1 MPPSD
6 DWPKNQMSKR
16 QQKKQVLREAR
27 QERKGAKKALKQVQ
41 SLSSVLQS
49 LDELL
54 AAHLGSSMPRAT
66 ALEKVFGATQAY
78 EMLEMAHGPAVEEGL
93 ALLGASVVRPEKYNA
108 KFLPQEYS
116 LLHKIWTLLGPDSS
130 SAGVLDIGAG
140 NANCAVLAAA
150 LLGLTVI
157 CVERESPRIELRAEE
172 LLPPSLRA
180 KVRRLEMD
188 IAELD
193 VATLKALAKEYG
205 LQRFVLVAKHPCG
218 IGVDRSIDCALQLV
232 DAPEDVDLMG
242 VVIAT
247 CCSNK
252 LSLDDFRESRV
263 QEFCDLNS
271 RPLAHPPQD
280 LVKAV
285 ELMSKCTA
293 WRSAAQ
299 SLGNAISDEQ
309 ITYAQIFEDHL
320 QALRV
325 QKLAQAFGA
334 AKEVRFAPRSCTLQD
349 RCLIGCPDL
358 DLPSEGFLERLRE
371 GVQDFLRLN
380 GGPMDCRRPGAQGTQ
395 VQQVRLRL
403 LRRLLSTDPRTCAP
417 LPSQVTSTAQT
428 WSQRAYV
435 TWDHD
440 TTWSPQLD
448 WWGFFSVESA
458 LKRRRCRCWE
468 SASGQISLALRRRFT
483 VRDTNRGLLA
493 GTWQEVGSDDKGA
506 ETDPKKNSFL
516 ISSVRG
522 RGRSRSR
529 ASLSRASR
537 GEARSRS
544 RSGSARPRAR
554 PICFKVEQ
562 RFRAL
567 RFPEIQRTL
576 RAALRARAGGLGLIT
591 YSKQGCHLD
600 PPEGEPWPAPDQEDH
615 SDRGQD
621 EAPKADA
628 PEAGPNAEFLVLR
641 ALGGSH
647 AQIAELCKRADEEMI
662 GLYCKD
668 PAGLYLL
675 AFSSSSSRVAEHLLE
690 EGHGVRPSIEV
701 TGEPAPTTL
710 AAAGLS
716 SLSDLH
722 WSKGSIHL
730 IETCAGLW
738 VEEELHLDGGE
749 ESKPETSALR
759 LARRIRLISRR
770 GLLAEV
776 HFAEPYRAV
785 AGCLALEPATDA
797 DQVGDKVCV
806 CRKIAVDTEPG
817 RVATRHLSE
826 VSKDQMLDLPDGDVP
841 GFTWRRISQDEMPV
855 AAAEL
860 LMEQAAGP
868 GSKPPVCGL
877 RAGVWIVC
885 GDVSLQVLGPPRGEG
900 FIGAT
905 LCMSMEQLKRIQEPQ
920 TLEEELQGRYEA
932 STGLI
937 VEKGCIRRD
946 RGVGRAAEAKGPLLC
961 GAGVNNN
968 DPGFKT
974 VSILYST
981 GLMTKGGSITL
992 DSGTFN
998 QVWRIRELEDNP
1010 FDSPSLRAARKVPAV
1025 GRAAGPA
1032 SAVARVA
1039 SSFSPKGKGKGK
1051 GKSGK
1056 GRGSR
1061 APVSAA
1067 PARQAVP
1074 AFRAPLGS
1082 WPATRSLTVYGA
1094 LPSPV
1099 VRGGALSFAPRPRL
1113 GSRPPGRPLSSLQ
1126 AELHAPGRPGPP
1138 RREPAPR
1145 REPEP
1150 VRRGVTLSSGPGHR
1164 RRSRSVSR
1172 RKELRSP
1179 GYRDAPKTHGTPK
1192 FDRHRS
1198 RSNRGKRSR
1207 SRSRGGRR
1215 GARKN

>member
-1 MPPSD
+1 MNSVGQCKIPPLKEGMSYNQVAAGCFHTVLLRSD
-6 DWPKNQMSKR
+6 GDVVACGSNSDGQCDIPPLEEGISYT
-16 QQKKQVLREAR
+16 QVSAGGSHTVLLRSDGNAV
-27 QERKGAKKALKQVQ
+27 AC
-41 SLSSVLQS
+41 
-49 LDELL
+49 
-54 AAHLGSSMPRAT
+54 GSNSDGQCDIP
-66 ALEKVFGATQAY
+66 ALEKGISYTQVSAGCFHTVLLRSDGNAVACGSNSDGQCDIPA
-78 EMLEMAHGPAVEEGL
+78 LEKGISYTQVSAGCFHTVLLRLDGHAAGCGSIVAGWCDIPPLEEGMFYTQL
-93 ALLGASVVRPEKYNA
+93 
-108 KFLPQEYS
+108 
-116 LLHKIWTLLGPDSS
+116 
-130 SAGVLDIGAG
+130 SAGGEHTVLLRSDG
-140 NANCAVLAAA
+140 NAVACGRTSIGQCDIPPLQAGLSYTWVSAVWNHTV
-150 LLGLTVI
+150 LLRSDGSAVACGDNEEGQCNIPPLEPGNHYI
-157 CVERESPRIELRAEE
+157 SPFGR
-172 LLPPSLRA
+172 
-180 KVRRLEMD
+180 
-188 IAELD
+188 
-193 VATLKALAKEYG
+193 
-205 LQRFVLVAKHPCG
+205 
-218 IGVDRSIDCALQLV
+218 
-232 DAPEDVDLMG
+232 
-242 VVIAT
+242 
-247 CCSNK
+247 
-252 LSLDDFRESRV
+252 
-263 QEFCDLNS
+263 
-271 RPLAHPPQD
+271 D
-280 LVKAV
+280 LVFQLNWV
-285 ELMSKCTA
+285 CEDDEIMLTC
-293 WRSAAQ
+293 
-299 SLGNAISDEQ
+299 SD
-309 ITYAQIFEDHL
+309 
-320 QALRV
+320 
-325 QKLAQAFGA
+325 LA
-334 AKEVRFAPRSCTLQD
+334 
-349 RCLIGCPDL
+349 
-358 DLPSEGFLERLRE
+358 
-371 GVQDFLRLN
+371 
-380 GGPMDCRRPGAQGTQ
+380 PM
-395 VQQVRLRL
+395 
-403 LRRLLSTDPRTCAP
+403 
-417 LPSQVTSTAQT
+417 
-428 WSQRAYV
+428 
-435 TWDHD
+435 
-440 TTWSPQLD
+440 
-448 WWGFFSVESA
+448 
-458 LKRRRCRCWE
+458 RRRT
-468 SASGQISLALRRRFT
+468 G
-483 VRDTNRGLLA
+483 
-493 GTWQEVGSDDKGA
+493 
-506 ETDPKKNSFL
+506 
-516 ISSVRG
+516 
-522 RGRSRSR
+522 
-529 ASLSRASR
+529 
-537 GEARSRS
+537 
-544 RSGSARPRAR
+544 
-554 PICFKVEQ
+554 
-562 RFRAL
+562 
-567 RFPEIQRTL
+567 
-576 RAALRARAGGLGLIT
+576 
-591 YSKQGCHLD
+591 LD
-600 PPEGEPWPAPDQEDH
+600 PPKG
-615 SDRGQD
+615 R
-621 EAPKADA
+621 K
-628 PEAGPNAEFLVLR
+628 FVR
-641 ALGGSH
+641 
-647 AQIAELCKRADEEMI
+647 CKRADEEMI

-690 EGHGVRPSIEV
+690 EGHGVRPSTEV

-1074 AFRAPLGS
+1074 AFRPPLGS

>member
-1 MPPSD
+1 MRLETANPLIIP
-6 DWPKNQMSKR
+6 R
-16 QQKKQVLREAR
+16 
-27 QERKGAKKALKQVQ
+27 
-41 SLSSVLQS
+41 SLTHTHTYTLYIHTRSVFWS
-49 LDELL
+49 AFL
-54 AAHLGSSMPRAT
+54 ATGGGQRT
-66 ALEKVFGATQAY
+66 CFQ
-78 EMLEMAHGPAVEEGL
+78 EGL

-193 VATLKALAKEYG
+193 VATLKALAKQYG

-271 RPLAHPPQD
+271 RQLGSVTPD

-448 WWGFFSVESA
+448 W
-458 LKRRRCRCWE
+458 
-468 SASGQISLALRRRFT
+468 RFT

-516 ISSVRG
+516 MLLFTKLPTPATGLSGHGPLQLRQQLRARPGPLPEPGVAEPRVAG
-522 RGRSRSR
+522 RGAQPQPQWKCQAQWMMRR
-529 ASLSRASR
+529 AGTGWV
-537 GEARSRS
+537 GEPKGGA
-544 RSGSARPRAR
+544 GPRAR

-621 EAPKADA
+621 E
-628 PEAGPNAEFLVLR
+628 V
-641 ALGGSH
+641 GS
-647 AQIAELCKRADEEMI
+647 
-662 GLYCKD
+662 
-668 PAGLYLL
+668 
-675 AFSSSSSRVAEHLLE
+675 
-690 EGHGVRPSIEV
+690 
-701 TGEPAPTTL
+701 
-710 AAAGLS
+710 
-716 SLSDLH
+716 
-722 WSKGSIHL
+722 
-730 IETCAGLW
+730 
-738 VEEELHLDGGE
+738 
-749 ESKPETSALR
+749 
-759 LARRIRLISRR
+759 
-770 GLLAEV
+770 
-776 HFAEPYRAV
+776 
-785 AGCLALEPATDA
+785 
-797 DQVGDKVCV
+797 
-806 CRKIAVDTEPG
+806 
-817 RVATRHLSE
+817 
-826 VSKDQMLDLPDGDVP
+826 
-841 GFTWRRISQDEMPV
+841 
-855 AAAEL
+855 
-860 LMEQAAGP
+860 
-868 GSKPPVCGL
+868 
-877 RAGVWIVC
+877 
-885 GDVSLQVLGPPRGEG
+885 
-900 FIGAT
+900 
-905 LCMSMEQLKRIQEPQ
+905 
-920 TLEEELQGRYEA
+920 
-932 STGLI
+932 
-937 VEKGCIRRD
+937 
-946 RGVGRAAEAKGPLLC
+946 
-961 GAGVNNN
+961 
-968 DPGFKT
+968 
-974 VSILYST
+974 
-981 GLMTKGGSITL
+981 
-992 DSGTFN
+992 
-998 QVWRIRELEDNP
+998 
-1010 FDSPSLRAARKVPAV
+1010 
-1025 GRAAGPA
+1025 
-1032 SAVARVA
+1032 
-1039 SSFSPKGKGKGK
+1039 
-1051 GKSGK
+1051 
-1056 GRGSR
+1056 
-1061 APVSAA
+1061 
-1067 PARQAVP
+1067 
-1074 AFRAPLGS
+1074 
-1082 WPATRSLTVYGA
+1082 
-1094 LPSPV
+1094 
-1099 VRGGALSFAPRPRL
+1099 
-1113 GSRPPGRPLSSLQ
+1113 PGRPAS
-1126 AELHAPGRPGPP
+1126 
-1138 RREPAPR
+1138 
-1145 REPEP
+1145 
-1150 VRRGVTLSSGPGHR
+1150 VT
-1164 RRSRSVSR
+1164 
-1172 RKELRSP
+1172 
-1179 GYRDAPKTHGTPK
+1179 
-1192 FDRHRS
+1192 
-1198 RSNRGKRSR
+1198 
-1207 SRSRGGRR
+1207 
-1215 GARKN
+1215 